1 MFVASE
7 LPTTTGAPALG
18 CAALLLM
25 FGFFYG
31 ALNYIQ

>member
-25 FGFFYG
+25 FGFFMER
-31 ALNYIQ
+31 